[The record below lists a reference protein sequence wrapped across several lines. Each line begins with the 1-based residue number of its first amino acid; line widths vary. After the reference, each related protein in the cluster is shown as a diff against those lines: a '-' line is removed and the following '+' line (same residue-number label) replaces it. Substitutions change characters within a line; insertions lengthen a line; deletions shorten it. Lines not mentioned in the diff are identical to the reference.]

1 MKQVFVKDGKM
12 YSANEADKLLIE
24 KLEKLEKKVSELAK
38 ELEPESRENEAI
50 MKNLKNIKGT
60 GL

>member
-1 MKQVFVKDGKM
+1 MRQLFVSDGKL
-12 YSANEADKLLIE
+12 YSGNEADKLLIE
-24 KLEKLEKKVSELAK
+24 KLEKLEKQVSILTRQ
-38 ELEPESRENEAI
+38 LEPENRENEAI

>member
-1 MKQVFVKDGKM
+1 MRQLFVSDGKL
-12 YSANEADKLLIE
+12 YSGNEADKLLIE
-24 KLEKLEKKVSELAK
+24 KLEKLEKQVSILAK
-38 ELEPESRENEAI
+38 QLEPENRENEAI

>member
-1 MKQVFVKDGKM
+1 MRHIFVSDGKL
-12 YSANEADKLLIE
+12 YSGSEADKILIE

-38 ELEPESRENEAI
+38 ELAPEAKENEAI

>member
-1 MKQVFVKDGKM
+1 MRHLFVSDGKL
-12 YSANEADKLLIE
+12 YSGNEADKLLIE
-24 KLEKLEKKVSELAK
+24 KLEKLEKQVAELTKQLSPEHK
-38 ELEPESRENEAI
+38 ESEAI

>member
-1 MKQVFVKDGKM
+1 MRHLFVSDGKF
-12 YSANEADKLLIE
+12 YSGNEADKLLIQ
-24 KLEKLEKKVSELAK
+24 KLEKLEKQVAILSQQ
-38 ELEPESRENEAI
+38 LEPENRENEAI